1 MWVQSC
7 IVTWQDLLLSL
18 LSTHVILDVSP
29 IDQID
34 RIFQQGEVSLR
45 TDSCII
51 LGVLIHVLI
60 FCFIILLLEG
70 SLESHKSSLTIFRST
85 CHDVRGGL
93 CFVSLG
99 ALLLVLTGGVLTKAC
114 EIKLVPWY

>member
-1 MWVQSC
+1 MQSC
-7 IVTWQDLLLSL
+7 IVTWQDLLFSL
-18 LSTHVILDVSP
+18 PSTHGILDVSP

-34 RIFQQGEVSLR
+34 RIFQKGEVSFR

-60 FCFIILLLEG
+60 FYFIILLLEG
-70 SLESHKSSLTIFRST
+70 SLESNISSLTIFPSA
-85 CHDVRGGL
+85 CHDVKGGS

-99 ALLLVLTGGVLTKAC
+99 ALLF
-114 EIKLVPWY
+114 

>member
-1 MWVQSC
+1 MYCDLAGPSLESAFHPCYLRCESNRSNRSHFSAGGGQPSYRFLHHSGCVNSC
-7 IVTWQDLLLSL
+7 
-18 LSTHVILDVSP
+18 LDM
-29 IDQID
+29 
-34 RIFQQGEVSLR
+34 
-45 TDSCII
+45 
-51 LGVLIHVLI
+51 I